1 MTEELKKHIRLF
13 NKDLEN
19 TNPSIFGDVSGLLY
33 WDEQDPAWYEVY
45 SELKQNFWID

>member
-1 MTEELKKHIRLF
+1 MTEKLNKHIRLF
-13 NKDLEN
+13 NKDSEN

-45 SELKQNFWID
+45 SELKQNFWIK